1 MTGGPAGRFANVAG
15 VDLRLALRRDWL
27 MLNSG
32 AVRNALVAA
41 AADAR
46 RAAERTD
53 AERALRASA
62 QTELRRAL

>member
-1 MTGGPAGRFANVAG
+1 MN
-15 VDLRLALRRDWL
+15 LAQTIRRDWL

-46 RAAERTD
+46 RAEERAEV
-53 AERALRASA
+53 ERALRAGERT
-62 QTELRRAL
+62 QLRPAN

>member
-1 MTGGPAGRFANVAG
+1 MLFAKGAS

-46 RAAERTD
+46 RAVERAD
-53 AERALRASA
+53 AEKALRTSGQA
-62 QTELRRAL
+62 ELRRAL